1 MLPLSAARMLCR
13 ASASVLTFASVLCVP
28 LVGAERIDPKHR
40 EASYAVNEALQ
51 REIYGLEGDRQ
62 QLLSAAAEAS
72 PEYAPARWHQGY
84 LKDARRGWLKFDEVL
99 SIPKAANLLVKY
111 ERERAAAADTVAGQ
125 IRLADWCIENGLA
138 DQARAHLNRVIELD
152 SDHAVARQRL
162 GFVREGGTWISRQ
175 EVARE
180 REAQKVR
187 EAAITKWQPVIEDL
201 KKGLE
206 HRSQQKQRF
215 AAQQLREIR
224 DPAAIGAI
232 EVVFRD
238 AEDAVLAPALD
249 TLAAMSDPKAS
260 LALARFAVHGK
271 TAVGRSAAAKRLAG
285 RDADGYV
292 PTMLA
297 SLYSPVVS
305 RFAALSL
312 PSGRIG
318 YRHVFVRE
326 GQDERQVRVMD
337 TEFQNAGGDG
347 NAAAAI
353 ALTSA
358 AQTARQREAA
368 AAAQNRLT
376 QEVNERLMAAL
387 ATATGANLPAQPQA
401 WWEWWY
407 ERNEVFVQGTK
418 PTNVVQTSN
427 QVAVASPVPSGG
439 GGAGTLDCLAAG
451 TPVWTAKG
459 QVAIEQVRVGDLVLA
474 QHAETGE
481 LAYKPVLRTTI
492 RPQGELIKVTAGSE
506 SFQTSGGH
514 LFWVSGEGWVKSR
527 NLKSGQVL
535 HTANGPL
542 HVNGVEAGSVAQTYN
557 LVVADFST
565 YFVGQQMVL
574 SHDNTVRTP
583 TRTLVPGLAAQ

>member
-1 MLPLSAARMLCR
+1 MLPLPAARMLCR
-13 ASASVLTFASVLCVP
+13 ASASALTLATVLCVP
-28 LVGAERIDPKHR
+28 LVSAERIDPKHR
-40 EASYAVNEALQ
+40 DASYAVNEALQ

-62 QLLSAAAEAS
+62 ELLSAAVQAS
-72 PEYAPARWHQGY
+72 PEYGSARWHQGY
-84 LKDARRGWLKFDEVL
+84 LKDARRGWLRFDEVL
-99 SIPKAANLLVKY
+99 SIPKAANSLAKY
-111 ERERAAAADTVAGQ
+111 DQERAAAGDTVAGQ
-125 IRLADWCIENGLA
+125 FQLAAWCAENDLL

-152 SDHAVARQRL
+152 PDHAAARQRL

-175 EVARE
+175 EVSRE
-180 REAQKVR
+180 REQRKVR
-187 EAAITKWQPVIEDL
+187 EAALSKWQPSIEDL

-206 HRSQQKQRF
+206 HRSLQKREF
-215 AAQQLREIR
+215 SAQKLREIR

-232 EVVFRD
+232 EQVFRSAD
-238 AEDAVLAPALD
+238 DDVVLPALD
-249 TLAAMSDPKAS
+249 ALAGMSDPEAS

-271 TAVGRSAAAKRLAG
+271 SAPCRTDAAKKLAG
-285 RDADGYV
+285 RDADSYV

-297 SLYSPVVS
+297 SLYSPVVT
-305 RFAALSL
+305 RFVALNL

-318 YRHVFVRE
+318 YRHVFARE
-326 GQDERQVRVMD
+326 GQEERQVRVMD
-337 TEFQNAGGDG
+337 TEFQNVGGDG
-347 NAAAAI
+347 NVAAAI

-358 AQTARQREAA
+358 TQTARQREAI

-376 QEVNERLMAAL
+376 AELNARLMAAL
-387 ATATGANLPAQPQA
+387 ATATGANLPAQPEA

-407 ERNEVFVQGTK
+407 DQNEVFVQGTK
-418 PTNVVQTSN
+418 ATSVVQTSN
-427 QVAVASPVPSGG
+427 RVAVAAPTPTGG
-439 GGAGTLDCLAAG
+439 GGGTLDCLAAG

-459 QVAIEQVRVGDLVLA
+459 QVAIEQVRIGDLVLA

-492 RPQGELIKVTAGSE
+492 RPQGELIKVTAGNE

-535 HTANGPL
+535 HTAHGPL
-542 HVNGVEAGSVAQTYN
+542 HVTGVEAGSVAQTYN
-557 LVVADFST
+557 LVVGDFST

-583 TRTLVPGLAAQ
+583 TRTLVPGLRAD

>member
-13 ASASVLTFASVLCVP
+13 ASAGVVVVAALGLP
-28 LVGAERIDPKHR
+28 LGAAERVDPKYR

-84 LKDARRGWLKFDEVL
+84 LKDARRGWLKFDDVL
-99 SIPKAANLLVKY
+99 STPKAANMLAKY
-111 ERERAAAADTVAGQ
+111 ERERAAAADTVGGQ
-125 IRLADWCIENGLA
+125 LRLAEWCMENDHL

-152 SDHAVARQRL
+152 PDHAPARQRL
-162 GFVREGGTWISRQ
+162 GFVREGGSWISRQ
-175 EVARE
+175 EVTRE
-180 REAQKVR
+180 REARKER
-187 EAAITKWQPVIEDL
+187 EAALTKWRPVIEDL

-206 HRSQQKQRF
+206 HRSLQKREF
-215 AAQQLREIR
+215 SAQKLREIR
-224 DPAAIGAI
+224 DSAAIGAI
-232 EVVFRD
+232 EVVFRGAD
-238 AEDAVLAPALD
+238 DDVVLPALD
-249 TLAAMSDPKAS
+249 ALSGMSDPEAS
-260 LALARFAVHGK
+260 LAIARFAVQGK
-271 TAVGRSAAAKRLAG
+271 TAIGRTDAAKRLAG
-285 RDADGYV
+285 RDPDSYV

-326 GQDERQVRVMD
+326 GQDERQVRVID

-376 QEVNERLMAAL
+376 AELNERLMAAL
-387 ATATGANLPAQPQA
+387 ATATGANLPAQPEA

-407 ERNEVFVQGTK
+407 EQNEVFVQGSK
-418 PTNVVQTSN
+418 QNNVIQTSN
-427 QVAVASPVPSGG
+427 RVAVASPIPTGQPI
-439 GGAGTLDCLAAG
+439 GTLDCLAAG
-451 TPVWTAKG
+451 TLVWTAKG
-459 QVAIEQVRVGDLVLA
+459 QVAIDLIRVGDLVLA

-492 RPQGELIKVTAGSE
+492 RPQGELIKVTAESE

-535 HTANGPL
+535 HTARGPL
-542 HVNGVEAGSVAQTYN
+542 HVTEVEAGSVAQTYN

-565 YFVGQQMVL
+565 YFVGQQMIL

-583 TRTLVPGLAAQ
+583 TRALVPGLAAE